1 MEHEDNYVPPVGAAH
16 EPTDVDSGIAAKFAI
31 WLVVSAVVIH
41 VGLWGL
47 FRFYASYEAAQQ
59 PMPTYPLAAAR
70 GAGSRLPPMPR
81 LQGKPANDITEFR
94 AEEARLLGGYS
105 WVDEEAGIVRI
116 PIEEAMRQVIA
127 RGLPSRPQDPNASQV
142 QVGSMPEDSS
152 GGRTYERRT
161 LVPLGK

>member
-1 MEHEDNYVPPVGAAH
+1 MEHEDNYVPPAGAAY

-47 FRFYASYEAAQQ
+47 FRFYANYETAQQ

-70 GAGSRLPPMPR
+70 GQGSRLPPMPR
-81 LQGKPANDITEFR
+81 LQGKPVEDIARFR
-94 AEEARLLGGYS
+94 AEEEQLLRGYS

-127 RGLPSRPQDPNASQV
+127 RGLPSRPPDPNAPQV
-142 QVGSMPEDSS
+142 QVGAMPEDSS
-152 GGRTYERRT
+152 AGRTYERRT